1 MNKKQ
6 QSFLFQAAQRLHLAV
21 DERSGIL
28 FGEQGGMK
36 MILMP
41 STTNRDYAALVF
53 SLTRGGQEPDAAELR
68 AFAKGNKLVMNCVV
82 RRNRV
87 EFILKAHFGSVKK
100 IDRIEQA
107 VREIGAFL
115 RGKGYVSCCQGCG
128 QVVDAEPCVMAGVP
142 SLLCDSCYQQLGAS
156 QEQQEVSKKP
166 ENAIAG
172 AVGALL
178 GSVLGV
184 GCIVL
189 LGQLGYVAALSG
201 IVMAICALKGYELL
215 GGNLS
220 TKGIVIGCVLMLVMT
235 YVGYRLDWA
244 ITVAQYFE
252 ASLMDAYQ
260 AIPYLIDEEVIEG
273 EAYMGG
279 LLELYLFMLVGA
291 VPTII
296 GSIKGKKLAKVT
308 YRMQAQQ
315 TIGSTPEL

>member
-6 QSFLFQAAQRLHLAV
+6 QNFLSQAAQRLHLAV
-21 DERSGIL
+21 DERSGVL

-36 MILMP
+36 MMLMP
-41 STTNRDYAALVF
+41 STVNQNYAALVF
-53 SLTRGGQEPDAAELR
+53 SLSRGGQEPDAAELR
-68 AFAKGNKLVMNCVV
+68 AFAKGNKLVMNCAV

-87 EFILKAHFGSVKK
+87 EFILKAHFGNGKQ

-115 RGKGYVSCCQGCG
+115 RSRGYQSCCQGCG

-142 SLLCDSCYQQLGAS
+142 SLLCDSCYQQLGAN
-156 QEQQEVSKKP
+156 QEQKEASGKP
-166 ENAIAG
+166 ENSIAG

-189 LGQLGYVAALSG
+189 LGQLGYAAVLSG
-201 IVMAICALKGYELL
+201 IVMAVCVLKGYELL
-215 GGNLS
+215 GGRLS

-244 ITVAQYFE
+244 ISVAQYFE
-252 ASLMDAYQ
+252 VGLIDAYR
-260 AIPYLIDEEVIEG
+260 AIPYLIDEKVIEG
-273 EAYMGG
+273 GTYMVR
-279 LLELYLFMLVGA
+279 LLELYFLTLVGA

-296 GSIKGKKLAKVT
+296 SSVNGRKMAKVT
-308 YRMQAQQ
+308 YRIKQ
-315 TIGSTPEL
+315 TNGSTPEL